1 MEVWLGRVPR
11 GGWEKSVEDHPS
23 WREDLWE
30 TLRNRTENKKQQK
43 AMGMSQ
49 PAEDLGII
57 RKVIVS
63 HFWLS
68 KRVAAA
74 VARPK
79 SLNETQK
86 GLD

>member
-1 MEVWLGRVPR
+1 MGGKSQKKIILPGGRICGR
-11 GGWEKSVEDHPS
+11 LS
-23 WREDLWE
+23 E
-30 TLRNRTENKKQQK
+30 TELKTKKQQK

>member
-1 MEVWLGRVPR
+1 MG
-11 GGWEKSVEDHPS
+11 EKSQKKIILPGGRICGRLSEI
-23 WREDLWE
+23 ELK
-30 TLRNRTENKKQQK
+30 TKKQQK